1 MSKQGHKASVQV
13 SPGEGAFGPIY
24 RSFLSPEKL
33 VERPHEGIHTMY
45 ELMNEARKRFGD
57 KKNIA
62 WRDIVDEHQEQ
73 KVVTKKIGD
82 EEVKETKTWTYYELS
97 PYKYITINEF
107 FKTVDEFASGMHQ
120 LGLNQKTVFN
130 IFASTNVSWQVAA
143 QSCFRQGITF
153 CTSYDTL
160 GPEGLQVS
168 LEEPEVQGI
177 FTNAQHLKVLEKII
191 DQTPLLRV
199 VIYDGEA
206 DENILNRIHSKISGR
221 PNAVLIHYDE
231 VIRNGKQNMV
241 GPAPTQGKDVA
252 CIMYTSGSTGKP
264 KGVILTND
272 NLIATI
278 ASVTMLLKPYLN
290 QSDSYLAYLPL
301 AHILEFVV
309 ECYMMYYG
317 IAIGYGRV
325 KTLTSNSVRKCEGDL
340 VAFRP
345 TLLVGVPAVWELIR
359 KGIVSKV
366 QAASA
371 TKKKLFDMSMW
382 AKSNNIPLFK
392 QFAESVVF
400 KSVRAQTGGRIR
412 YALSGGAPI
421 ARETHQFLNTAL
433 TTIIQ
438 GYGMTE
444 SSAMCALMTPEFF
457 CYGSVGCPMPS
468 VEVRLV
474 DVPEAGYFANK
485 NPAQGEVW
493 IRGPSVTQGYF
504 KRPEIT
510 EEAITKD
517 GWLRTGDI
525 GQWDEQGT
533 LSLIDRKK
541 NLVKLSGGEYIALER
556 LESTYKA
563 CNFVSNLCLVA
574 SSDAKQPMAVV
585 FPREDNLRAALEDNN
600 KKDIAHLELSNL
612 CHDKVVQN
620 MMLKKL
626 NEVGK
631 EAGFANMEL
640 LQCVVLIPEELPLTA
655 AQKVQRKEVEKKYAD
670 LIKKV
675 YP

>member
-1 MSKQGHKASVQV
+1 
-13 SPGEGAFGPIY
+13 
-24 RSFLSPEKL
+24 
-33 VERPHEGIHTMY
+33 
-45 ELMNEARKRFGD
+45 
-57 KKNIA
+57 
-62 WRDIVDEHQEQ
+62 
-73 KVVTKKIGD
+73 
-82 EEVKETKTWTYYELS
+82 
-97 PYKYITINEF
+97 
-107 FKTVDEFASGMHQ
+107 
-120 LGLNQKTVFN
+120 
-130 IFASTNVSWQVAA
+130 
-143 QSCFRQGITF
+143 
-153 CTSYDTL
+153 
-160 GPEGLQVS
+160 
-168 LEEPEVQGI
+168 
-177 FTNAQHLKVLEKII
+177 
-191 DQTPLLRV
+191 
-199 VIYDGEA
+199 
-206 DENILNRIHSKISGR
+206 
-221 PNAVLIHYDE
+221 
-231 VIRNGKQNMV
+231 MV

-371 TKKKLFDMSMW
+371 TKKKLFGMSMW
-382 AKSNNIPLFK
+382 AKSNNVPLLK

-600 KKDIAHLELSNL
+600 KQDIAHLELSNL